1 MGSIM
6 SKLIHTSKQVAGF
19 FQAVFSAFW
28 KEHILLRASSLTLS
42 SLLNL
47 VPLMV
52 VVFSAFSI
60 FPFFETLSLKLQDF
74 IFSNFVPS
82 SGQIIQGYIRS
93 FEQQAHQLPVAAFA
107 FLFVT
112 VAILMYNIEAH
123 LNIIFRVPKSRR
135 FSDAVLLYWGMLTLA
150 PIFLGLSLVFS
161 SYVAS
166 LEFFSGDVLEGATKL
181 IILLP
186 PLSAFLAFLFLYMT
200 VPNSSIKL
208 KDASYGAFVA
218 MLLFE
223 AAKLLF
229 AFYLKYFPTYALI
242 YGALAIIPIFI
253 IWIYLSWVIFLVGAL
268 ITAKLRQQRAEK
280 ENLSFFK
287 S

>member
-1 MGSIM
+1 M
-6 SKLIHTSKQVAGF
+6 SKLVRTSKQVLGF
-19 FQAVFSAFW
+19 FLSTFTAFSR
-28 KEHILLRASSLTLS
+28 EHILLRASSLTLS

-52 VVFSAFSI
+52 VIFSAFSI
-60 FPFFETLSLKLQDF
+60 FPFFEKLSLRLQDF

-82 SGQIIQGYIRS
+82 SGQIIQGYIRV

-112 VAILMYNIEAH
+112 VAILMYNIEMH
-123 LNIIFRVPKSRR
+123 LNIIFRVPKARR
-135 FSDAVLLYWGMLTLA
+135 LSDSILLYWGMLTLA

-166 LEFFSGDVLEGATKL
+166 LEFFSADVLEGAAKL
-181 IILLP
+181 IIFLP
-186 PLSAFLAFLFLYMT
+186 PLSAFIAFLFLYMT

-208 KDASYGAFVA
+208 KDGAIGAFVA
-218 MLLFE
+218 MILFE
-223 AAKLLF
+223 SAKLIF
-229 AFYLKYFPTYALI
+229 TFYLKYFPTYALI
-242 YGALAIIPIFI
+242 YGALAIVPIFI
-253 IWIYLSWVIFLVGAL
+253 IWIYFSWVIFLVGAL
-268 ITAKLRQQRAEK
+268 ITARLRQQRLEL
-280 ENLSFFK
+280 ENAVFFK